1 MRYTSRRLKMTFSI
15 EIVKEIRNLETKE
28 ILGIILAR
36 ELLDIANFEDKI
48 PKRWVEL

>member
-1 MRYTSRRLKMTFSI
+1 MTFFV
-15 EIVKEIRNLETKE
+15 EIVKEIRNLKTREM
-28 ILGIILAR
+28 LGIILAR